1 MSRLLTA
8 AEYQLT
14 KWLLEH
20 GKPEAKNF
28 LPQLERALVSDWTCP
43 CGCASFNLEI
53 DGDPTPIGVS
63 VLSDFVFGEGE
74 KNLCGI
80 FVFASKGVLAEVEVC
95 GYAVD
100 APKSLPTPEDLRPIV
115 ADH

>member
-1 MSRLLTA
+1 VSRLLTA

-14 KWLLEH
+14 KWLFEH

-53 DGDPTPIGVS
+53 AGDPTPIGVT
-63 VLSDFVFGEGE
+63 VLSDYVFGEDE
-74 KNLCGI
+74 NLCGI
-80 FVFASKGVLAEVEVC
+80 FAFESNGILAGVEVC

-100 APKSLPTPEDLRPIV
+100 APKSLPTPEDLRPIGG
-115 ADH
+115 DH